1 MSNVHILSIN
11 TIGKCKEISVKRPY
25 KQGLKQLI
33 DKLDIYLLY
42 WWEYDSKKFEVYG
55 SIEQTTFKERNIHR
69 LPKNG
74 LSELL
79 EKSSDEIDLYGTLL
93 IVKYDQNVLV
103 NVTEDEY
110 QEFKD
115 ITKICDESDSS
126 DEMNR
131 YGEEISVAIDKELK
145 TEEVWKIDSYEELDI
160 DQNEY

>member
-1 MSNVHILSIN
+1 MSKVHVLSIN
-11 TIGKCKEISVKRPY
+11 TIGKCKPICVKRPY

-33 DKLDIYLLY
+33 DKQDVYLLY

-55 SIEQTTFKERNIHR
+55 SIEQTTVKERNIHR
-69 LPKNG
+69 VPKNG

-79 EKSSDEIDLYGTLL
+79 EKPSDEIDLYGTLL
-93 IVKYDQNVLV
+93 IVKYDQNQLV

-115 ITKICDESDSS
+115 ITQICDESDSS

-131 YGEEISVAIDKELK
+131 YDEEISVAIDKELK
-145 TEEVWKIDSYEELDI
+145 NEEVWKQSSHEELDI
-160 DQNEY
+160 DHNEY